1 MTVRLVQISDTHLS
15 PGADAFVANAR
26 RMWEALHETPPDL
39 IVNTGDISLDGADSE
54 QDLRFAAALHRELP
68 AEALLLPGNHDVGD
82 YGVLGGRQ
90 PVTEDRLAR
99 WRSIVGADRF
109 LHDVPG
115 WRLIGV
121 NSQLLDSGLD
131 AEEEQWQAIAE
142 ALDGAAGRSVAVF
155 LHKPLCEQRLDDAAV
170 NYWPVLH
177 QARQRLVALFGRRR
191 PALVASGHIHQ
202 WRDRVADG
210 LRQVWAPPVSFI
222 VGEEAQQTVGSKLLG
237 AVEHLLHPDGSFATR
252 LLTVD
257 GLALHDIARMRHI
270 YGRPASAQ
278 AEA

>member
-15 PGADAFVANAR
+15 PSTDAFVPNAR
-26 RMWEALHETPPDL
+26 RLWEALHESPPDL
-39 IVNTGDISLDGADSE
+39 IVNTGDISLDGADSLE
-54 QDLRFAAALHRELP
+54 DLAFAAGLHRDLP

-82 YGVLGGRQ
+82 YAVLGGRQ
-90 PVTEDRLAR
+90 PVTAERLAR
-99 WRSIVGADRF
+99 WRETVGADRF
-109 LHDVPG
+109 VRDIPG
-115 WRLIGV
+115 WRLIGL
-121 NSQLLDSGLD
+121 NSQILDSGLD
-131 AEEEQWQAIAE
+131 AEAEQWEAIAE
-142 ALDGAAGRSVAVF
+142 ALDGAAGRSVALF
-155 LHKPLCEQRLDDAAV
+155 LHKPLCEQRLDDDAV

-177 QARQRLVALFGRRR
+177 AARRR
-191 PALVASGHIHQ
+191 LRAMFAHTAPALIASGHIHQ

-222 VGEEAQQTVGSKLLG
+222 VGEESQPSVGSKLLG
-237 AVEHLLHPDGSFATR
+237 AVEHLLHPDGGFTTR

-270 YGRPASAQ
+270 YGRPAA